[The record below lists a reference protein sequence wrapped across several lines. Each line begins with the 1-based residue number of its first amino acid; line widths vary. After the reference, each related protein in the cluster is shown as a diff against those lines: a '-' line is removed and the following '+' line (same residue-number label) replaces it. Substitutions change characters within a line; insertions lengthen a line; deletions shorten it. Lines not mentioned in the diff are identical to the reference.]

1 MKRKIATLGVFVV
14 CISLF
19 LTGGKPKL
27 VGEDAAKEAGLAF
40 INHVF
45 DVSETEAVVT
55 LEEQPGLSYING
67 VHAHLGGEDSIKY
80 YTVKVG
86 LLDDGNF
93 LYYAEVNAQTGAAYR
108 VDRNTAS
115 ISLSEEQRKLAD
127 VLGNLDDF
135 DPDYF
140 LDIQNDAMSIVQR
153 LIQSRLEKDVPIFR
167 MYPDMIGSDSVDFPK
182 VSLEY
187 IVVMENDT
195 IYTITLSWP
204 SMDIIGV
211 YNRTSDPY

>member
-1 MKRKIATLGVFVV
+1 MKRKLIFCIAMMVSFSLLLAACGQKL
-14 CISLF
+14 IS
-19 LTGGKPKL
+19 
-27 VGEDAAKEAGLAF
+27 EDQAKEAGLAM
-40 INHVF
+40 INRVF
-45 DVSETEAVVT
+45 DVNETEAAVT

-67 VHAHLGGEDSIKY
+67 VHAHLGGEDPIKY

-93 LYYAEVNAQTGAAYR
+93 LYYAEVNAQTGVAYR

-115 ISLSEEQRKLAD
+115 ISLSEEQRKQAD

-135 DPDYF
+135 HPDSF
-140 LDIQNDAMSIVQR
+140 LNIQNDAMSIVQG
-153 LIQSRLEKDVPIFR
+153 LIQTRLEKDVPIFR
-167 MYPDMIGSDSVDFPK
+167 MYPDMIESDSVDFPK
-182 VSLEY
+182 VWLEY

-195 IYTITLSWP
+195 IYTITLCWP

-211 YNRTSDPY
+211 YNRTSDPF

>member
-1 MKRKIATLGVFVV
+1 MKKRLLILLICFSFLCSACSPRV
-14 CISLF
+14 ISEA
-19 LTGGKPKL
+19 K
-27 VGEDAAKEAGLAF
+27 AKEAGLAM
-40 INHVF
+40 INQVF
-45 DVSETEAVVT
+45 NSNETEATVVM
-55 LEEQPGLSYING
+55 EEQPGLSYING
-67 VHAHLGGEDSIKY
+67 VHAHLGGEDPIKY
-80 YTVKVG
+80 YSVKVG

-115 ISLSEEQRKLAD
+115 ISLSEEQRKQAD